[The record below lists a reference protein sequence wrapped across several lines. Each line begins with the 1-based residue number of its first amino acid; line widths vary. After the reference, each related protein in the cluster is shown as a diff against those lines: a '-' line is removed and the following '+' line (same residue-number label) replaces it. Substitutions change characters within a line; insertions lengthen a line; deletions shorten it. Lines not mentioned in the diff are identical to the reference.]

1 MQWKQTQNYHIVLTW
16 IWPNT
21 KEYKVVILTQG
32 TWPFTVNRLGMKGR
46 KYVIDTLED
55 KTNETQEKISS
66 LRKWNCTELGMLE
79 AKEVN
84 LEASLIEVKS
94 KNEELKARA
103 EEKVQQITNIKG
115 I

>member
-1 MQWKQTQNYHIVLTW
+1 
-16 IWPNT
+16 
-21 KEYKVVILTQG
+21 
-32 TWPFTVNRLGMKGR
+32 
-46 KYVIDTLED
+46 
-55 KTNETQEKISS
+55 
-66 LRKWNCTELGMLE
+66 LGMLE